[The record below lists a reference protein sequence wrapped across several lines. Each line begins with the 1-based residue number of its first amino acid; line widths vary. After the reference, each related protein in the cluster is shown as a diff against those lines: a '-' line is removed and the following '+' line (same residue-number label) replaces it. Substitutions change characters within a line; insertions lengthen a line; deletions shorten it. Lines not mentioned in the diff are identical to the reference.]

1 VVISPTLVEPGVFG
15 ILRPVLLLP
24 EGIANRLTH
33 AQLRA
38 ILAHEMCHVRRRDN
52 LAAALHM
59 VVEALF
65 WFHPLVWWIGARLIE
80 ERERACDEE
89 VLRLGA
95 EPLAYAEGIL
105 NVCKFYLESPL
116 PCAAGVTG
124 ADLKKRIEDIM
135 SNCLSRRLTPAKKIL
150 LAAAALIAVAGP
162 VVMGVVKAQ
171 SLVFAVASIR
181 PSAPGQTGI
190 RIGYLPG
197 GGLRTNNTSLRQLIN
212 YAYDLQSFQLSG
224 GPSWLDSERYEV
236 TAKPDQPE
244 GPEDL
249 SKITDAERKTLDER
263 IRERLRNLLAERFQL
278 VLRTQAKEM
287 PVYALV
293 VAKGG
298 PKLQPAAGPGPSLS
312 SNRGMITGQGTTIP
326 MLIRILSA
334 RLGRIVVDQ
343 TGLTD
348 KYDFTL
354 EWSPDPIPQGPGG
367 SAGKPEETLPA
378 ADPAGPSLATALQQ
392 QLGLKLEATKG
403 SVEVYVVERAEKASA
418 N

>member
-1 VVISPTLVEPGVFG
+1 
-15 ILRPVLLLP
+15 LLLP

-65 WFHPLVWWIGARLIE
+65 WFHPLVWWIGARLVE

-150 LAAAALIAVAGP
+150 LAAAALLAVAGP

-171 SLVFAVASIR
+171 TPATGLVFEVATVKKADPNGDGGVR
-181 PSAPGQTGI
+181 LNF
-190 RIGYLPG
+190 LPG
-197 GGLRTNNTSLRQLIN
+197 GALRATNFPLRELISF
-212 YAYDLQSFQLSG
+212 AYDVRDFQVK
-224 GPSWLDSERYEV
+224 GPSWIENERYDIM
-236 TAKPDQPE
+236 AKPEKPGPDNLGQMSPE
-244 GPEDL
+244 
-249 SKITDAERKTLDER
+249 ERKSFGDQM
-263 IRERLRNLLAERFQL
+263 RERTRALLAERFRL
-278 VLRTQAKEM
+278 VTHRESTEM

-298 PKLQPAAGPGPSLS
+298 PKMQEAQPGGPGNMRGMRGQINAQNTTMEMLAGSLS
-312 SNRGMITGQGTTIP
+312 RMVGRVVVDRTGLTKSYDFVLEWTPDSQGPPPPGGRPDGPAPADVSGPSIFTA
-326 MLIRILSA
+326 LQEKLGL
-334 RLGRIVVDQ
+334 RLESTKAPVPIIVVDR
-343 TGLTD
+343 
-348 KYDFTL
+348 
-354 EWSPDPIPQGPGG
+354 
-367 SAGKPEETLPA
+367 
-378 ADPAGPSLATALQQ
+378 
-392 QLGLKLEATKG
+392 
-403 SVEVYVVERAEKASA
+403 VERPSE